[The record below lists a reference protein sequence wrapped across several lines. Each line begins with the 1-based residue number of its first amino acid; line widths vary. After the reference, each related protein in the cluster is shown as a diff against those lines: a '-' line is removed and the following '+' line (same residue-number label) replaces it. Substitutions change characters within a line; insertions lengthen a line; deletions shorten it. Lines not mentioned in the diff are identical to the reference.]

1 MEGMKTEEEQA
12 LSPVV
17 QEVEQEGPTP
27 RERFHEKMRAREA
40 RKKTPH
46 EHQNRLKKK
55 TNEGKHVRRRRT
67 EFDHCASAELV
78 AERFDSKQRFECWRC
93 DEPRESRILYKWH
106 IGTDED
112 EPAQPAGDGAA
123 EQRAAAA
130 QTAEDEEAQLGE
142 DAAPP
147 EGAAT
152 SVKTICLGCYGHLL
166 SLRKGRD
173 APPAGREVQQQ
184 QQRGEVGGGGGQQ
197 HTPQRGGHGAGV
209 AVDPTDTAPTR
220 LAPHPHKRREKKHA
234 RVSYVVPK
242 GMRGGRGGA
251 ASSTRGGGGGGQQQP
266 SAAST

>member
-1 MEGMKTEEEQA
+1 M
-12 LSPVV
+12 V

-67 EFDHCASAELV
+67 EFDHCAWAELV

-93 DEPRESRILYKWH
+93 DEPKESRILYKWH
-106 IGTDED
+106 IATDED
-112 EPAQPAGDGAA
+112 QPAQPAGVAEVPDDGAA
-123 EQRAAAA
+123 EQRAAA
-130 QTAEDEEAQLGE
+130 QIAEDEAQLGE

-147 EGAAT
+147 EDATT

-184 QQRGEVGGGGGQQ
+184 HQRGEVDGGGGQQ

-251 ASSTRGGGGGGQQQP
+251 ASSARGGGGGGQQQP

>member
-1 MEGMKTEEEQA
+1 MEGMKTEEEH
-12 LSPVV
+12 PVV
-17 QEVEQEGPTP
+17 HAVGQEGPTP

-55 TNEGKHVRRRRT
+55 TNEGKQVRRRRT

-93 DEPRESRILYKWH
+93 DEPKESRILYKWH

-112 EPAQPAGDGAA
+112 EPAQHADDGAA

-130 QTAEDEEAQLGE
+130 QAAEGEEALLGE

-147 EGAAT
+147 EDAAT

-184 QQRGEVGGGGGQQ
+184 QRGEVGGGGQQ

-242 GMRGGRGGA
+242 GMRGGGRGGA
-251 ASSTRGGGGGGQQQP
+251 APSTRGGGRGGGQQQP
-266 SAAST
+266 SAT